1 MSLTAK
7 VRDELRPGHRVLDIG
22 SSFGFLCGSDID
34 CVAFDLA
41 PAHPDVW
48 RADFFALEFDPDLG
62 TDVRGDGK
70 DLVAVGARVERF
82 DRRPIEQNELLNIRI
97 PVKFCQNSGIFSQ
110 FFRNSENVKTSQ
122 HFLEYS
128 AKSRQ
133 KIIKIAANFDENHRK
148 IMIFCENSNKNS
160 KKSDEFLRVF

>member
-1 MSLTAK
+1 MTL
-7 VRDELRPGHRVLDIG
+7 LRGSWGPRSRAGARALRGWRGRRVG
-22 SSFGFLCGSDID
+22 RGGG
-34 CVAFDLA
+34 A
-41 PAHPDVW
+41 
-48 RADFFALEFDPDLG
+48 ALG
-62 TDVRGDGK
+62 
-70 DLVAVGARVERF
+70 RVERF

-110 FFRNSENVKTSQ
+110 FFRNSENVETSQ

-128 AKSRQ
+128 AKSRE

-160 KKSDEFLRVF
+160 KKFDEFLRVF